1 MLKYLTKLTLNLF
14 PEVVMRALILIVS
27 IIISGSSFAQDLN
40 KFGFAYMSK
49 SECENHEKA
58 IIKLNELITHI
69 ETNAPN
75 KSYVRCGRLADGKQ
89 GCITL
94 DESYEAYEENLSW
107 GEEDEKWNQLIRQVW
122 KDCGIDDFGF
132 DSEALTFE

>member
-1 MLKYLTKLTLNLF
+1 
-14 PEVVMRALILIVS
+14 MRSLILTFS
-27 IIISGSSFAQDLN
+27 IFFFSSTSAQDLTEY
-40 KFGFAYMSK
+40 GFAYMSK

-58 IIKLNELITHI
+58 IIKLNEVITHI

-75 KSYVRCGRLADGKQ
+75 KSFVRCGKLADGKQ

-94 DESYEAYEENLSW
+94 AESYEAYEENLSW

-132 DSEALTFE
+132 GSEALTFE

>member
-1 MLKYLTKLTLNLF
+1 
-14 PEVVMRALILIVS
+14 MRSLILTFS
-27 IIISGSSFAQDLN
+27 IFFFSSTSAQDLTEY
-40 KFGFAYMSK
+40 GFAYMSK

-58 IIKLNELITHI
+58 IIKLNEVITHI

-75 KSYVRCGRLADGKQ
+75 KSFVRCGKLADGKQ

-94 DESYEAYEENLSW
+94 AESYEAYEENLSW
-107 GEEDEKWNQLIRQVW
+107 GEEDEKWNHLIRQVW

-132 DSEALTFE
+132 GSEALTFE

>member
-1 MLKYLTKLTLNLF
+1 
-14 PEVVMRALILIVS
+14 MRSLILTFS
-27 IIISGSSFAQDLN
+27 IFFFSSTSAQDLTEY
-40 KFGFAYMSK
+40 GFAYMSK

-58 IIKLNELITHI
+58 IIKLNEVITHI

-75 KSYVRCGRLADGKQ
+75 KSFVRCGKLADGKQ

-94 DESYEAYEENLSW
+94 AESYEAYEENLSW

>member
-1 MLKYLTKLTLNLF
+1 
-14 PEVVMRALILIVS
+14 MRALIFTFS
-27 IIISGSSFAQDLN
+27 IFFFSSTSAQDLTEY
-40 KFGFAYMSK
+40 GFAYMSK

-58 IIKLNELITHI
+58 IIKLNEVITHI

-75 KSYVRCGRLADGKQ
+75 KSFVRCGKLADGKQ

-94 DESYEAYEENLSW
+94 AESYEAYEENLSW

-132 DSEALTFE
+132 GSEALTFE

>member
-1 MLKYLTKLTLNLF
+1 
-14 PEVVMRALILIVS
+14 MRALILIFS
-27 IIISGSSFAQDLN
+27 IFFFSSSFAQDLN

-94 DESYEAYEENLSW
+94 DESYEA
-107 GEEDEKWNQLIRQVW
+107 
-122 KDCGIDDFGF
+122 
-132 DSEALTFE
+132 

>member
-1 MLKYLTKLTLNLF
+1 
-14 PEVVMRALILIVS
+14 MRSLILTFS
-27 IIISGSSFAQDLN
+27 IFFFSSTSAQDLTEY
-40 KFGFAYMSK
+40 GFAYMSK

-58 IIKLNELITHI
+58 IIKLNEVITHI

-75 KSYVRCGRLADGKQ
+75 KSFVRCGKLADGKQ

-94 DESYEAYEENLSW
+94 AESYEAYEENLSW

-132 DSEALTFE
+132 GSEVLTFE